1 MFGLGGIY
9 VEVLKDVAFKVA
21 PISRGEAEEMVRSL
35 RSFPLLRGVRGQPPA
50 DLAALAQVLLALG
63 SLAHDF
69 PELAEADINPLLV
82 LPRGEGAVAVD
93 ARMTLLG

>member
-1 MFGLGGIY
+1 
-9 VEVLKDVAFKVA
+9 
-21 PISRGEAEEMVRSL
+21 VRSL
-35 RSFPLLRGVRGQPPA
+35 RSFPLLLGVRGQPPA
-50 DLAALAQVLLALG
+50 DLAALGQTLLALG

-93 ARMTLLG
+93 ARMTLL